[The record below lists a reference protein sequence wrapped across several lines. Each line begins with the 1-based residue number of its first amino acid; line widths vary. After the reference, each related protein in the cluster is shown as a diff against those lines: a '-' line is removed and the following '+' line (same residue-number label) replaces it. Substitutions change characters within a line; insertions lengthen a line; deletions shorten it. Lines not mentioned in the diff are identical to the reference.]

1 MCIVCHLLAHSALYV
16 QSMSPVSTQC
26 IVCAES
32 LPDRPGKGEKC
43 WKFQKLSRRDY
54 LTIPV
59 NIHLHSPYRSVT
71 SWPGARAG
79 PPQTTTN
86 SYVVGIDYWDL
97 YLRFGRNI
105 SGNPVGLHAIFAIF
119 TRAKSTLNVLHMRLW
134 NFQTKHTLPGHLV
147 A

>member
-32 LPDRPGKGEKC
+32 LPDRPGTGEKC

-71 SWPGARAG
+71 SWLGARAG

-97 YLRFGRNI
+97 YLTFGRNI
-105 SGNPVGLHAIFAIF
+105 SGDLVGLHAIFAKF
-119 TRAKSTLNVLHMRLW
+119 TRAKSTLYVLHMRLW
-134 NFQTKHTLPGHLV
+134 NFQTKHTLSGHLV